1 MLKRILIITNFLVIL
16 TFTLSAQTINLK
28 IVETSDVH
36 GAIFPYDLRNDR
48 PSGSSLAQVMTF
60 LRQERA
66 NPDQHVILL
75 DNGDILQGDPIV
87 YYYNF
92 EKTNTT
98 HLYADVMNYMKYD
111 AATVGNHD
119 IEVGH
124 DVYDKFN
131 EELNFPWLAANVVRT
146 SDGKPYF
153 EPYTM
158 IEIGMLRIAV
168 LGLITPNIP
177 NWLPEKIWEGMEF
190 HDMVETAKNWV
201 KEIKLREQPDMIIG
215 VFHAGV
221 DYTYAGQDADTYKN
235 ENASKLVA
243 EQVPGFDIIFV
254 GHDHAGWNFEVKNK
268 EGKSVLILGTLA
280 GAQTV
285 AVANLNMT
293 FDKICELWTINSIEG
308 EIINIKEYE
317 ADKDFMERFSP
328 ALEEA
333 KQYVNRKIGQFD
345 KTISSRDAVFGP
357 AGFTDLVHTIQFELT
372 GADISF
378 TAPLALNTQIKA
390 GDVFVRDMFNLY
402 RYENLLYTMSLSGE
416 EIKKYLEYSYGNWF
430 NQMKD
435 ENDHLLKFRKDEEGN
450 IFYSERSKS
459 PELEERFYNYESAAG
474 IDYVVDVSKPEGSRV
489 TINGLSDGRKFNLSS
504 TYKAAVNSY
513 RGNGG
518 GGHLTRGAGIP
529 QEELASRVLDS
540 TEKDLRYY
548 MMKWI
553 EKQGTVSP
561 NILNNWKVV
570 PEDWWQRGKE
580 KDYKIL
586 FGN

>member
-1 MLKRILIITNFLVIL
+1 MFKRIIISAFAVIL
-16 TFTLSAQTINLK
+16 LTINISAQTINLK

-119 IEVGH
+119 IEAGH

-153 EPYTM
+153 KPYTM
-158 IEIGMLRIAV
+158 IEKGMLRIAV

-177 NWLPEKIWEGMEF
+177 NWLPEKIWEGMKF
-190 HDMVETAKNWV
+190 HDMIETAKKWV

-254 GHDHAGWNFEVKNK
+254 GHDHAGWNFEVKNT

-293 FDKICELWTINSIEG
+293 FDKICELWSINFIEG

-317 ADKDFMERFSP
+317 ADKDFIERFSP

-357 AGFTDLVHTIQFELT
+357 AGFTDIVHTIQFELT

-489 TINGLSDGRKFNLSS
+489 TINELSDGRNFDLSS

-529 QEELASRVLDS
+529 QEQLASRVLDS